1 MTARRGCTLGRMS
14 DPTHNVKPAAAH
26 RALALEVELLALR
39 AEKVWLEKVIEA
51 GEMGGNG
58 VDAAEVVSLLRAQA
72 RRGPSAGG

>member
-1 MTARRGCTLGRMS
+1 MS
-14 DPTHNVKPAAAH
+14 DATNNVKPADAH

-58 VDAAEVVSLLRAQA
+58 VDAAEVVSLLRAQT
-72 RRGPSAGG
+72 RRASGYPALCRP

>member
-1 MTARRGCTLGRMS
+1 MS
-14 DPTHNVKPAAAH
+14 DPTHAPKPAAAH